1 MQLKLAEY
9 KDGKFEKFLE
19 LGKSFGYFDDFILVS
34 NDYEQ
39 DFRAE
44 YTPISD
50 TELDGSCG
58 PVDPT
63 AERFALDKKDPLNRF
78 DGLFDGRTYGEGRFV
93 LVKDEDFD
101 VYKHKFFSQK
111 DERYAY
117 GLKLNGKIS
126 CKFDSSG
133 FIGRYVMS
141 TLPQLIGNLMENPEL
156 FSKIHGSQN

>member
-1 MQLKLAEY
+1 MQLKLAKY

-19 LGKSFGYFDDFILVS
+19 LGEDFLYGGNEIFL
-34 NDYEQ
+34 
-39 DFRAE
+39 
-44 YTPISD
+44 
-50 TELDGSCG
+50 ELMHNSY
-58 PVDPT
+58 DPEGIFPST
-63 AERFALDKKDPLNRF
+63 IDSYCFIKDQKDPLNRF
-78 DGLFDGRTYGEGRFV
+78 NGLFDGRTYGEGRFV

-117 GLKLNGKIS
+117 SLKLNGKIS

-156 FSKIHGSQN
+156 FLKIHGS